1 MTDSSA
7 SRGGD
12 PIRRIARGSAL
23 TVLGALVA
31 AGGGVALTLVVT
43 RAFAL
48 ELAGTF
54 FACTTLFLIVS
65 TLAQLGTDVG
75 LVRYL
80 SGHSATGQAHRL
92 TETLWIAILPVL
104 AVSLCSAVALELL
117 ASPLARL
124 LSSADL
130 QADATSMLRWLAP
143 FVPVAAV
150 YGALLAATRGRGS
163 MRQTVGVDSVFRT
176 LSQPLLVVLVVVA
189 DWGPTAAV
197 LAWVTPYAVGS
208 VWCVTVLVRD
218 GRGGSTV
225 SPPSSAAA
233 ASPAPT
239 STRKL
244 AKDFWSFTAARA
256 VAGAVIMVW
265 RRFDI
270 LLVAGLAGP
279 ADAAIYTA
287 ATRFLVVGNLGIQ
300 AVQMTVSPQLGRLFA
315 RHDSTGARRVFA
327 TSTLWTMVF
336 SWPLYLVTAAAAG
349 LVIPIFGSGYSAGT
363 SSVVVLSIAMLVAT
377 ACGGVDAVLL
387 MSGRSVLSLANAVV
401 TLVVNVGLDL
411 VLIPR
416 LGILGAALGWAGSI
430 VLRNVLSLAQIQHLL
445 GMWAFSRRT
454 AFVAGV
460 SAACFA
466 VVPTWLNRGSA
477 DASWVV
483 LSLAAGAAL
492 YLAWLWRARRMLE
505 LDIFGQS
512 LRRRQRDAST
522 GQEVFD

>member
-23 TVLGALVA
+23 TGLGALVA
-31 AGGGVALTLVVT
+31 AGGGLALTLVVT
-43 RAFAL
+43 RAFDL

-65 TLAQLGTDVG
+65 TLSQLGTDVG

-80 SGHSATGQAHRL
+80 SAHSATGQAHRL
-92 TETLWIAILPVL
+92 AETLRIALLPVL
-104 AVSLCSAVALELL
+104 AVSVCAAVALELL
-117 ASPLARL
+117 ASPVAGL
-124 LSSADL
+124 LGSADVRE
-130 QADATSMLRWLAP
+130 DGTSMLRWLAP
-143 FVPVAAV
+143 FVPVVAV

-163 MRQTVGVDSVFRT
+163 MKHTVGVDSVFRT
-176 LSQPLLVVLVVVA
+176 LAQPVLVVVTVVA
-189 DWGPTAAV
+189 GWGPTAAV
-197 LAWVTPYAVGS
+197 LAWVMPYVVGS
-208 VWCVTVLVRD
+208 IWCVAVLAAA
-218 GRGGSTV
+218 GSGGSTV
-225 SPPSSAAA
+225 SPPTSAAA
-233 ASPAPT
+233 ASTAPS
-239 STRKL
+239 STREL

-270 LLVAGLAGP
+270 LLVAALAGP

-287 ATRFLVVGNLGIQ
+287 ATRFLVVGNLGVQ

-315 RHDSTGARRVFA
+315 RHDRAGASRVFA
-327 TSTLWTMVF
+327 TSALWIMVF
-336 SWPLYLVTAAAAG
+336 SWPLYLVIAAAAG
-349 LVIPIFGSGYSAGT
+349 LVIPVFGSGYSAGT
-363 SSVVVLSIAMLVAT
+363 SAVVVLSIAMLVAT

-387 MSGRSVLSLANAVV
+387 MSGRSVLSLSNAVV

-430 VLRNVLSLAQIQHLL
+430 VLRNVLALVQIQHLL

-466 VVPTWLNRGSA
+466 VVPTWLNLGSA
-477 DASWVV
+477 DASWLV
-483 LSLAAGAAL
+483 LSLAAGAAA

-505 LDIFGQS
+505 LDIFSQS

-522 GQEVFD
+522 GQEVFG